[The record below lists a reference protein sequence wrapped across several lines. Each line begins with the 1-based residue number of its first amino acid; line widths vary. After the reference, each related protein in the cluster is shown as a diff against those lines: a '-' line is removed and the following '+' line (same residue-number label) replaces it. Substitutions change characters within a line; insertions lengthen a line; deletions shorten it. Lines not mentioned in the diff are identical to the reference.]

1 MGKKNKL
8 ITTPYTK
15 RVSRIPVEETLNN
28 SLGEVYGQRFFKYR
42 KDFFN
47 TLEAKNNKSYPDFP
61 ISVVLELQNR
71 CNLNCIMCHGEL
83 REGPKQTINKKN
95 IEKLMIEFKEFELS
109 SLMLGNGDEPLL
121 YKDFMQVFI
130 QAKEAGVMDNF
141 LFTNGT
147 LFTAKICND
156 LVKNQISRVM
166 ISVDAAL
173 PETYDK
179 IRLGNNNIIKKEVN
193 RLSRVERNIH
203 MLVETKRSHN
213 SVLPLIRVSFVILEQ
228 NANEIDLFVEKWK
241 DIVDFI
247 DFQTY
252 CNYENVSK
260 ISLLNEEKRFQRGK
274 IGELG
279 KQYCYQPWNVL
290 SIWAN
295 GNVSPCCSLNGVN
308 LVVGN
313 IHEMSLKEIW
323 DSERM
328 NELRQQIRSGELN
341 IVCHTCFKTRD
352 FEGFDRVK
360 Q

>member
-1 MGKKNKL
+1 
-8 ITTPYTK
+8 
-15 RVSRIPVEETLNN
+15 
-28 SLGEVYGQRFFKYR
+28 
-42 KDFFN
+42 
-47 TLEAKNNKSYPDFP
+47 
-61 ISVVLELQNR
+61 
-71 CNLNCIMCHGEL
+71 
-83 REGPKQTINKKN
+83 
-95 IEKLMIEFKEFELS
+95 
-109 SLMLGNGDEPLL
+109 
-121 YKDFMQVFI
+121 
-130 QAKEAGVMDNF
+130 
-141 LFTNGT
+141 
-147 LFTAKICND
+147 ND

-323 DSERM
+323 D
-328 NELRQQIRSGELN
+328 
-341 IVCHTCFKTRD
+341 
-352 FEGFDRVK
+352 
-360 Q
+360 